1 MTNVVKKVDYKKCSD
16 KWGVV
21 YDQTITISFD
31 LAYDFNN
38 YVWELKESVEKKDTL
53 SSDDL
58 KILDYLEVINYYT
71 DTYTT
76 LTTLRTFIKW
86 YKDYVY
92 TPPKRDVFLERI
104 LDRNTRF
111 VVVPRRRV

>member
-1 MTNVVKKVDYKKCSD
+1 MTDVVKKVDYKKYSD

-31 LAYDFNN
+31 LAYAFNN
-38 YVWELKESVEKKDTL
+38 YVWKLKESIDKKDIL
-53 SSDDL
+53 SYDDI
-58 KILDYLEVINYYT
+58 KIIDYLEVLNYYN

-86 YKDYVY
+86 YKNSIY
-92 TPPKRDVFLERI
+92 TPPKKDIFLERI

>member
-1 MTNVVKKVDYKKCSD
+1 MTDVVKKVDYKKHFD
-16 KWGVV
+16 RWGAV

-31 LAYDFNN
+31 LANDFNE
-38 YVWELKESVEKKDTL
+38 YVLSLKESVEKKDIL
-53 SSDDL
+53 NADDL
-58 KILDYLEVINYYT
+58 KILDYLEVIDYYT
-71 DTYTT
+71 DTYAT

-86 YKDYVY
+86 YTLFIY
-92 TPPKRDVFLERI
+92 TPPKKDVFLERI